1 MPLPKSSAD
10 FALPAQQAGSRL
22 SRRSVMALG
31 ALGTVAGLAG
41 YAFGVEPR
49 WVSVEHHE
57 MAIPNLPKHLVGK
70 TLVQLSDTHIGNR
83 VDPEYL
89 LRQFDY
95 VSSLQPDFVCFTG
108 DFIDQVDSWHV
119 QEGIRLMERFP
130 RGHSGTVCVL
140 GNHDYVSP
148 SHGRDDSG
156 ETNRLIDAFADADGL
171 ELLINDS
178 VEMNGLHF
186 AGLPD
191 LWYGGLRRSLSKR
204 VIQKLEGKP
213 SVVLSHNPD
222 TADLPIWGDFDS
234 WVLCG
239 HTLAVNVRF
248 RSSERLCC
256 QWPIVNMCQVLS
268 TLTTNSKCSSIVVSG
283 IQLGYVS
290 WPGPRLRCSHWR
302 IVNSQLLQL
311 KLPKTRLAMYRSK
324 KTL

>member
-1 MPLPKSSAD
+1 MPLPKSSVD

-70 TLVQLSDTHIGNR
+70 TLVQLSDTHIGSR

-108 DFIDQVDSWHV
+108 DFIDQVNPWYV

-130 RGHSGTVCVL
+130 RGHFGTVCVL
-140 GNHDYVSP
+140 GNHDYVNP
-148 SHGRDDSG
+148 SHRRDDSG
-156 ETNRLIDAFADADGL
+156 GTSRLIDAFADADGL
-171 ELLINDS
+171 ELLIDDII
-178 VEMNGLHF
+178 EMNGLHF

-191 LWYGGLRRSLSKR
+191 LWFGGLRRSLSKR
-204 VIQKLEGKP
+204 VIKKLEGKP

-239 HTLAVNVRF
+239 HTHGGQCTFPVIGAPVLPVVNREYVSGAFEIDNQFKMYINRGIGHSTRVRF
-248 RSSERLCC
+248 MARPEITVFTLADNQQATVAADKSK
-256 QWPIVNMCQVLS
+256 IKQV
-268 TLTTNSKCSSIVVSG
+268 
-283 IQLGYVS
+283 
-290 WPGPRLRCSHWR
+290 
-302 IVNSQLLQL
+302 
-311 KLPKTRLAMYRSK
+311 
-324 KTL
+324 

>member
-70 TLVQLSDTHIGNR
+70 TLVQLSDTHIGSR

-108 DFIDQVDSWHV
+108 DFIDQVNPWYV

-130 RGHSGTVCVL
+130 RGHFGTVCVL
-140 GNHDYVSP
+140 GNHDYVNP
-148 SHGRDDSG
+148 SHGLDDSG
-156 ETNRLIDAFADADGL
+156 GTSRLIDAFADADGL
-171 ELLINDS
+171 ELLIDDII
-178 VEMNGLHF
+178 EMNGLHF

-191 LWYGGLRRSLSKR
+191 LWFGGLRRSLSKR
-204 VIQKLEGKP
+204 IIKKLEGKP

-239 HTLAVNVRF
+239 HTHGGQCTFPVIGAPVLPVVNREYVSGAFEIDNQFKMYINRGIGHSTRVRF
-248 RSSERLCC
+248 MARPEITVFTLADNQQATVAADKSK
-256 QWPIVNMCQVLS
+256 INQV
-268 TLTTNSKCSSIVVSG
+268 
-283 IQLGYVS
+283 
-290 WPGPRLRCSHWR
+290 
-302 IVNSQLLQL
+302 
-311 KLPKTRLAMYRSK
+311 
-324 KTL
+324 

>member
-1 MPLPKSSAD
+1 MPLPKSSVD

-70 TLVQLSDTHIGNR
+70 TLVQLSDTHIGSR

-108 DFIDQVDSWHV
+108 DFIDQVNPWYV

-130 RGHSGTVCVL
+130 RGHFGTVCVL
-140 GNHDYVSP
+140 GNHDYVNP
-148 SHGRDDSG
+148 SHRLDDSG
-156 ETNRLIDAFADADGL
+156 GTSRLIDAFADADGL
-171 ELLINDS
+171 ELLIDDII
-178 VEMNGLHF
+178 EMNGLHF

-191 LWYGGLRRSLSKR
+191 LWFGGLRRSLSKR
-204 VIQKLEGKP
+204 VIKKLEGKP

-239 HTLAVNVRF
+239 HTHGGQCTFPVIGAPVLPVVNREYVSGAFEIDNQFKMYINRGIGHSTRVRF
-248 RSSERLCC
+248 MARPEITVFTLADNQQATVAADKSK
-256 QWPIVNMCQVLS
+256 IKQV
-268 TLTTNSKCSSIVVSG
+268 
-283 IQLGYVS
+283 
-290 WPGPRLRCSHWR
+290 
-302 IVNSQLLQL
+302 
-311 KLPKTRLAMYRSK
+311 
-324 KTL
+324 

>member
-239 HTLAVNVRF
+239 HTHGGQCTFPIIGAPLLPVANREYVSGAFDIDNQFKMFINRGIGHSTRVRF
-248 RSSERLCC
+248 MARPE
-256 QWPIVNMCQVLS
+256 ITVF
-268 TLTTNSKCSSIVVSG
+268 TLAD
-283 IQLGYVS
+283 
-290 WPGPRLRCSHWR
+290 
-302 IVNSQLLQL
+302 SQQSAATVEAA
-311 KLPKTRLAMYRSK
+311 KNKISNV
-324 KTL
+324 

>member
-70 TLVQLSDTHIGNR
+70 TLVQLSDTHIGSR

-239 HTLAVNVRF
+239 HTHGGQCTFPIIGAPLLPVANREYVSGAFDIDNQFKMFINRGIGHSTRVRF
-248 RSSERLCC
+248 MARPE
-256 QWPIVNMCQVLS
+256 ITVF
-268 TLTTNSKCSSIVVSG
+268 TLAD
-283 IQLGYVS
+283 
-290 WPGPRLRCSHWR
+290 
-302 IVNSQLLQL
+302 SQQSAATVEAA
-311 KLPKTRLAMYRSK
+311 KNKISNV
-324 KTL
+324 